1 MYTDRKRH
9 PLTIL
14 IACLLLAVLLAGAA
28 RLFGARAAADIS
40 DETAHAIRDAVLSR
54 AAECCA
60 VEGAYPESLDYLT
73 EHYGLQVNTK
83 DYYITYEAFAENLP
97 PDVLVQPRSVKE
109 AP

>member
-54 AAECCA
+54 AAECYA
-60 VEGAYPESLDYLT
+60 VEGAYPEDLSTLRKN
-73 EHYGLQVNTK
+73 YGLAYDENRYFVSY
-83 DYYITYEAFAENLP
+83 DAFASNQFPEIM
-97 PDVLVQPRSVKE
+97 VTE
-109 AP
+109 AEVEEE

>member
-1 MYTDRKRH
+1 MSYRDIGK
-9 PLTIL
+9 
-14 IACLLLAVLLAGAA
+14 IAVIALVLVLAVLMTGKIGSMHGEEEA
-28 RLFGARAAADIS
+28 RMVQD
-40 DETAHAIRDAVLSR
+40 AIREATLT
-54 AAECCA
+54 CYA

-97 PDVLVQPRSVKE
+97 PDVLVQPRSGKE